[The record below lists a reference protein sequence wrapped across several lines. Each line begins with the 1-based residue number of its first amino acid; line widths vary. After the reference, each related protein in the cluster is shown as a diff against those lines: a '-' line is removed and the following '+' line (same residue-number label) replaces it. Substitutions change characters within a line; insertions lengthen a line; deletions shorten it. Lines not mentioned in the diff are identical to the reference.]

1 MPNDYISFMTHDNPP
16 DVKQAPVV
24 NNGFITFGSYNNI
37 QKLNPTIVKAWTEI
51 LNKVENSKLIIKT
64 HKAADQ
70 SVVKYFSD
78 MFIDNGADISRIS
91 FVGES
96 VEHFDALDYYN
107 NFDISLDTTPYS
119 SGVTCLECLFMGT
132 PMVAITGNTFAGRH
146 STTHLMNAGLPELVA
161 SNLEEYIE
169 KAVNLANNVD
179 RIKEYKA
186 SLRNDLMKSPVMN
199 HVQFANDL
207 ENEIRK
213 MWVKY
218 CAEN

>member
-1 MPNDYISFMTHDNPP
+1 
-16 DVKQAPVV
+16 
-24 NNGFITFGSYNNI
+24 
-37 QKLNPTIVKAWTEI
+37 
-51 LNKVENSKLIIKT
+51 
-64 HKAADQ
+64 
-70 SVVKYFSD
+70 
-78 MFIDNGADISRIS
+78 
-91 FVGES
+91 
-96 VEHFDALDYYN
+96 
-107 NFDISLDTTPYS
+107 
-119 SGVTCLECLFMGT
+119 
-132 PMVAITGNTFAGRH
+132 
-146 STTHLMNAGLPELVA
+146 MNAGLPELVA

-207 ENEIRK
+207 ETEFRK